1 MKPRLS
7 FFLSRTVAVH
17 ITEGVGLE
25 HSQSRVWEAQCWQFG
40 QVAAGPEAR
49 RFARTGHLAGA
60 DAGLENDLRT
70 KSRLGGL
77 PSLPDHIEWPRQTVS
92 GTPLHFLAQID
103 PSTPLDPAIDDV
115 RLPSHGMLFFFAD
128 IEEEMLW
135 GFEDRGDQYA
145 ATRVNLPRRRG
156 PSASLRRICP
166 RSVMRSV
173 RWAAAIRGASRCFR
187 QNPCRL
193 T

>member
-1 MKPRLS
+1 LS
-7 FFLSRTVAVH
+7 ILNR
-17 ITEGVGLE
+17 E
-25 HSQSRVWEAQCWQFG
+25 FG
-40 QVAAGPEAR
+40 KRRAGSSGRSPQDQKLDDLR
-49 RFARTGHLAGA
+49 HLAGA
-60 DAGLENDLRT
+60 NAGLRT

-77 PSLPDHIEWPRQTVS
+77 PSLPDHIEWPRQTAS
-92 GTPLHFLAQID
+92 GTPLHFRAQSD

-128 IEEEMLW
+128 IEEEML
-135 GFEDRGDQYA
+135 GLRYRGDQHA

-156 PSASLRRICP
+156 PGASLRRIYP
-166 RSVMRSV
+166 RSVMRWV

>member
-1 MKPRLS
+1 LS
-7 FFLSRTVAVH
+7 ILNR
-17 ITEGVGLE
+17 E
-25 HSQSRVWEAQCWQFG
+25 FG
-40 QVAAGPEAR
+40 KRSANSSGKSPQDQKLDDLRELAIWL
-49 RFARTGHLAGA
+49 ARTQG
-60 DAGLENDLRT
+60 LRT

-77 PSLPDHIEWPRQTVS
+77 PSLPDHIEWPRQTAS
-92 GTPLHFLAQID
+92 GTPLHFRAQSD

-135 GFEDRGDQYA
+135 GFDDRGDQYA